1 MLPSLREQHL
11 SGGRAVNGCEVLPA
25 QPSQLADVIVC
36 DVKVLKILEREN
48 GGGPVFKGF
57 FVLFLASACVP
68 LPTVSTMLMHGFHK
82 PCVIYK
88 HGSNNDKSGQY
99 KKSM

>member
-1 MLPSLREQHL
+1 MMLPSLREQHL

-57 FVLFLASACVP
+57 FCFVFSFSLRASSDCQHDANAW
-68 LPTVSTMLMHGFHK
+68 LS
-82 PCVIYK
+82 
-88 HGSNNDKSGQY
+88 
-99 KKSM
+99 

>member
-1 MLPSLREQHL
+1 ME
-11 SGGRAVNGCEVLPA
+11 EVPYSKA
-25 QPSQLADVIVC
+25 
-36 DVKVLKILEREN
+36 
-48 GGGPVFKGF
+48 F

-82 PCVIYK
+82 PRVIYK

>member
-36 DVKVLKILEREN
+36 DVKVLKVLERERKWKRSRIQRL
-48 GGGPVFKGF
+48 FF
-57 FVLFLASACVP
+57 FVCF
-68 LPTVSTMLMHGFHK
+68 
-82 PCVIYK
+82 
-88 HGSNNDKSGQY
+88 
-99 KKSM
+99 